1 MGNARSL
8 KRWDAATGAGPT
20 LFPFISQCI
29 RIYYAEAGGSLRC
42 KLTVMNRFLTF
53 ISALA
58 LTGMIQAGAY
68 EIYYDDLG
76 SGYSFILETETR
88 TAQMNSYLNESNFSG
103 GALVIPE
110 KINFSSENYDESVW
124 GEYAIAGELSI
135 YWSEDKVK
143 QSLTSVK
150 IPEGITSIS
159 GDTFYNCT
167 NLETI
172 EFPSTLT
179 SIGEQAFYNCTALKS
194 VEFPR
199 SLVSIGVGAFYSTA
213 LENIIL
219 PSSLTTIG
227 DGAFS
232 GCSQLATIEFSEH
245 SSLTSIGEDAFHG
258 CTALKSII
266 LPSSLTTIGNEVFS
280 GCSQLTTI
288 EFAEHSSLTSI
299 GDYAFNGCRAL
310 KSVEFPKSLVSIGSE
325 AFYDCGSLQ
334 TVSFGENVEE
344 IGVKAFF
351 NCTAL
356 ENIILPSSLTTIGN
370 YAFSGCSQLATIE
383 FAEHSSLTSIG
394 EYAFKSCTA
403 LKSVG
408 FMKSLVSIGRNAF
421 YGCGSLQTIS
431 FGENVEEIG
440 ERAFYGC
447 TALENITFNYS
458 SVDKFLTS
466 SVEGFPYGCFGED
479 GSTNI
484 KEIRVTNLINGQP
497 MKNVLIPMGMETIKD
512 YAFWNDVN
520 VESVTFPDGF
530 KSIPAGAFRRT
541 AIKVLKMPAS
551 LETIGDRA
559 FEGCDMLEEITFNE
573 GLKTIGERAFQR
585 CTAIAGIVL
594 PNSVTE
600 AGISAFAQCE
610 DLESVVLSTS
620 LTKIPRGMFSACY
633 HLAEC
638 VIPESVTEIGSHA
651 FGHNFNLREIDL
663 GSNVKSVG
671 AYAFSIADGGGDY
684 EQNVAIWEI
693 LNKYASLR
701 QNKFKVKLSEGL
713 ASIGERAFEGREG
726 LDAVRLPSTL
736 ASVGNMAFAGT
747 AIREITVPD
756 AMTTIGMGA
765 FAQMNSLKRVKL
777 PATLTEIGQE
787 AFRATALTDIEI
799 PEGVTTIGE
808 SAFAQC
814 DLKSLSLP
822 DAVTSVGA
830 NFIEDNNSL
839 AYLSLGAG
847 VGELPKMAS
856 NISRC
861 FLKMGAA
868 TPPTLGTDRLGFT
881 PTIVLVPEGC
891 GYAYTKSNRWKDY
904 NISAAN
910 GNVATVYVNEPGTLA
925 TEIRLSS
932 GLFPAQVSNLIITG
946 GTLNEDDFAIMRS
959 NMRACYDIDLTL
971 AGNTE
976 IPAGAFTGRSMLL
989 NIKLPAA
996 TTAIGDNAFTNCAVM
1011 HLESLPATL
1020 ETIGEGAFS
1029 GCTGM
1034 DSELS
1039 MPASLTRVGANAF
1052 AGSGVK
1058 RVDFSGAEG
1067 LDLSNAYNLF
1077 GGCRNLSEVVL
1088 PNATKM
1094 IPGSMFKGSGL
1105 SEVYL
1110 PEGLE
1115 SIGSEAFK
1123 ECGLLK
1129 GINLP
1134 STVNNIGDRAFAYS
1148 GLEGIDLP
1156 KSVTEMGEYVFTG
1169 SKVAYVNF
1177 PAGLTGISSGMAK
1190 DCPDLIVVNL
1200 PRKLQSIGNEALNSA
1215 SIAAISSPSQLPA
1228 ATNGNPWESID
1239 NMTCALS
1246 IPKPSLVKY
1255 MLAEYWGA
1263 FVDIR
1268 NSIDVTIEV
1277 EEPEEEPTP
1286 GENPGGETGEDAAD
1300 ADAADDVLTYI
1311 DENDYQTMLEE
1322 QEENM
1327 EEEPAPA
1334 EARRRALRTL
1344 RRAGVIAPNKGYGK
1358 LFNNSSLYRDG
1369 GQSTRFFLNVDS
1381 DKKYSVMYNGQDIT
1395 DAVDTETNSFVIDGF
1410 DKTSSLHVK
1419 VYSGIQSGIDAVE
1432 VSADDPFAGG
1442 KADIYSTTGICVK
1455 PAAMAE
1461 DLRMLPSGIYIVNGR
1476 KIVVR

>member
-1 MGNARSL
+1 
-8 KRWDAATGAGPT
+8 
-20 LFPFISQCI
+20 
-29 RIYYAEAGGSLRC
+29 
-42 KLTVMNRFLTF
+42 MNRFLTF

-58 LTGMIQAGAY
+58 LTGMIQAGAKVL
-68 EIYYDDLG
+68 YYDDAY
-76 SGYSFILETETR
+76 SGFGYQLDTDTR
-88 TAQMNSYLNESNFSG
+88 TATLSGNSSLDASAFNGELIIPDTVSISG
-103 GALVIPE
+103 KE
-110 KINFSSENYDESVW
+110 YDESDW
-124 GEYAIAGELSI
+124 GEYTVVGAIPNGLLWNDELRQ
-135 YWSEDKVK
+135 K
-143 QSLTSVK
+143 LTYVRIAS
-150 IPEGITSIS
+150 GITSIRWGAFNS
-159 GDTFYNCT
+159 CSS
-167 NLETI
+167 LETVI
-172 EFPSTLT
+172 FSEESSLT
-179 SIGEQAFYNCTALKS
+179 SIEYDAFSYCTALKS
-194 VEFPR
+194 VEFPA
-199 SLVSIGVGAFYSTA
+199 SLVSIG
-213 LENIIL
+213 
-219 PSSLTTIG
+219 
-227 DGAFS
+227 D
-232 GCSQLATIEFSEH
+232 
-245 SSLTSIGEDAFHG
+245 
-258 CTALKSII
+258 
-266 LPSSLTTIGNEVFS
+266 
-280 GCSQLTTI
+280 
-288 EFAEHSSLTSI
+288 
-299 GDYAFNGCRAL
+299 
-310 KSVEFPKSLVSIGSE
+310 E
-325 AFYDCGSLQ
+325 AFASCGLLS
-334 TVSFGENVEE
+334 
-344 IGVKAFF
+344 
-351 NCTAL
+351 
-356 ENIILPSSLTTIGN
+356 
-370 YAFSGCSQLATIE
+370 
-383 FAEHSSLTSIG
+383 
-394 EYAFKSCTA
+394 
-403 LKSVG
+403 
-408 FMKSLVSIGRNAF
+408 
-421 YGCGSLQTIS
+421 IS
-431 FGENVEEIG
+431 FGENIREIG
-440 ERAFYGC
+440 TGAF
-447 TALENITFNYS
+447 TARSGMSVTLNHS
-458 SVDKFLTS
+458 SAEKMLTGS
-466 SVEGFPYGCFGED
+466 IKGFPYECFND
-479 GSTNI
+479 TWNANI
-484 KEIRVTNLINGQP
+484 SDIKVTNLLNGKP
-497 MKNVLIPMGMETIKD
+497 VKNLLIPMGMETIKD
-512 YAFWNDVN
+512 YAFWNDAN

-530 KSIPAGAFRRT
+530 KTIPAGAFRRT
-541 AIKVLKMPAS
+541 AIKSLKMPDS
-551 LETIGDRA
+551 LEAIGDRA
-559 FEGCDMLEEITFNE
+559 FEGCEMLEEVTFNE
-573 GLKTIGERAFQR
+573 GLKTIGERAFQQ
-585 CTAIAGIVL
+585 CTAIAAIVL

-600 AGISAFAQCE
+600 AGRSAFAQCE

-638 VIPESVTEIGSHA
+638 VIPESVTEIGSYA

-663 GSNVKSVG
+663 GGNVKSVG
-671 AYAFSIADGGGDY
+671 AYAFSIANGGGDY
-684 EQNVAIWEI
+684 EQNVDSWEI

-713 ASIGERAFEGREG
+713 ASIGERAFEWREG
-726 LDAVRLPSTL
+726 FDAVRLPSTL

-787 AFRATALTDIEI
+787 AFRATALADIEI
-799 PEGVTTIGE
+799 PKGVTTIGE
-808 SAFAQC
+808 SAFARC
-814 DLKSLSLP
+814 RLKSLSLP

-830 NFIEDNNSL
+830 NFIEGNNSL

-868 TPPTLGTDRLGFT
+868 TPPALGTDRLGFT

-891 GYAYTKSNRWKDY
+891 GDAYTKSNRWKDY

-971 AGNTE
+971 AENTE

-989 NIKLPAA
+989 NVKLPAA

-1052 AGSGVK
+1052 ADSGVK

-1088 PNATKM
+1088 PNAIKM
-1094 IPGSMFKGSGL
+1094 IPGCMFKGSGL

-1115 SIGSEAFK
+1115 SIGYEAFN

-1134 STVNNIGDRAFAYS
+1134 STVNNIGDMAFAYS

-1190 DCPDLIVVNL
+1190 GCPDLMVVNL

-1300 ADAADDVLTYI
+1300 DDAADDVLTYI

-1369 GQSTRFFLNVDS
+1369 GQSTRFFLNVDT

-1419 VYSGIQSGIDAVE
+1419 VYSGIQSGIDAVD

>member
-1 MGNARSL
+1 MTVISLREQGVLSYISAWASALPYSTLMGNARSL

-29 RIYYAEAGGSLRC
+29 RIYYAEAGGSLRR

-88 TAQMNSYLNESNFSG
+88 TAQMNSYLYESNFSG

-135 YWSEDKVK
+135 SWRDYTVK

-150 IPEGITSIS
+150 IPEGITSIG
-159 GDTFYNCT
+159 GDAFFFCT

-179 SIGEQAFYNCTALKS
+179 SIGVQAFYNCTAL
-194 VEFPR
+194 E
-199 SLVSIGVGAFYSTA
+199 
-213 LENIIL
+213 
-219 PSSLTTIG
+219 
-227 DGAFS
+227 
-232 GCSQLATIEFSEH
+232 
-245 SSLTSIGEDAFHG
+245 
-258 CTALKSII
+258 SII
-266 LPSSLTTIGNEVFS
+266 LPSSLTTIGN
-280 GCSQLTTI
+280 
-288 EFAEHSSLTSI
+288 
-299 GDYAFNGCRAL
+299 R
-310 KSVEFPKSLVSIGSE
+310 
-325 AFYDCGSLQ
+325 
-334 TVSFGENVEE
+334 
-344 IGVKAFF
+344 
-351 NCTAL
+351 
-356 ENIILPSSLTTIGN
+356 
-370 YAFSGCSQLATIE
+370 AFSGCSQLATIE

-394 EYAFKSCTA
+394 NYAFSACMA
-403 LKSVG
+403 LKNVE
-408 FMKSLVSIGRNAF
+408 FPKSLVSIGNSAF
-421 YGCGSLQTIS
+421 GNTALENIILPSSLTTIGNSAFGGCSQLATIEFAEHSSLTSIGSS
-431 FGENVEEIG
+431 
-440 ERAFYGC
+440 AFSYC
-447 TALENITFNYS
+447 PALENITFNYS

-541 AIKVLKMPAS
+541 AIKELKMPAS

-663 GSNVKSVG
+663 GSNVKSIG

-684 EQNVAIWEI
+684 EQHVDSWEI

-713 ASIGERAFEGREG
+713 ASIGERAFEWRRG

-787 AFRATALTDIEI
+787 AFSATALTDIEI

-808 SAFAQC
+808 LAFAQC

-891 GYAYTKSNRWKDY
+891 GDAYTMSNRWKDY

-959 NMRACYDIDLTL
+959 NMQACYDIDLTL
-971 AGNTE
+971 AENTE

-1039 MPASLTRVGANAF
+1039 MPASLTRVGADAF

-1115 SIGSEAFK
+1115 SIGYEAFK

-1134 STVNNIGDRAFAYS
+1134 STVNNIGDMAFAYS

-1156 KSVTEMGEYVFTG
+1156 KSVTGMGEYVFTG

-1190 DCPDLIVVNL
+1190 DCPDLMVVNL

-1228 ATNGNPWESID
+1228 ATDGNPWESID

-1322 QEENM
+1322 QEENAE

-1369 GQSTRFFLNVDS
+1369 GQSTRFFLNVDT

-1419 VYSGIQSGIDAVE
+1419 VYSGIQSGIDAVD

>member
-1 MGNARSL
+1 
-8 KRWDAATGAGPT
+8 
-20 LFPFISQCI
+20 
-29 RIYYAEAGGSLRC
+29 
-42 KLTVMNRFLTF
+42 MNRFLTF

-194 VEFPR
+194 VEFPK

-245 SSLTSIGEDAFHG
+245 SSLTSIG
-258 CTALKSII
+258 
-266 LPSSLTTIGNEVFS
+266 
-280 GCSQLTTI
+280 
-288 EFAEHSSLTSI
+288 
-299 GDYAFNGCRAL
+299 DYAFSYCTAL
-310 KSVEFPKSLVSIGSE
+310 KSVEFPKSLVSIGNS
-325 AFYDCGSLQ
+325 AFGS
-334 TVSFGENVEE
+334 
-344 IGVKAFF
+344 
-351 NCTAL
+351 
-356 ENIILPSSLTTIGN
+356 
-370 YAFSGCSQLATIE
+370 
-383 FAEHSSLTSIG
+383 
-394 EYAFKSCTA
+394 
-403 LKSVG
+403 
-408 FMKSLVSIGRNAF
+408 
-421 YGCGSLQTIS
+421 
-431 FGENVEEIG
+431 
-440 ERAFYGC
+440 

-466 SVEGFPYGCFGED
+466 SVEGFPYGCFGGD

-541 AIKVLKMPAS
+541 AIKALKMPAS

-620 LTKIPRGMFSACY
+620 LTKIPRGMFAACY

-684 EQNVAIWEI
+684 EQNVDSWEI

-891 GYAYTKSNRWKDY
+891 GDAYTKSNRWKDY

-1039 MPASLTRVGANAF
+1039 MPASLTRVGADAF

-1190 DCPDLIVVNL
+1190 DCPDLMVVNL

-1228 ATNGNPWESID
+1228 ATDGNPWESID

-1286 GENPGGETGEDAAD
+1286 GENPGGETGE
-1300 ADAADDVLTYI
+1300 DAADDVLTYI

-1369 GQSTRFFLNVDS
+1369 GQSTRFFLNVDT

>member
-1 MGNARSL
+1 MLSYISAWASALPYSTLMGNARSL

-29 RIYYAEAGGSLRC
+29 RIYYAEAGGSLRRR
-42 KLTVMNRFLTF
+42 LTVMNRFLTF

-135 YWSEDKVK
+135 YWSDDKVK

-179 SIGEQAFYNCTALKS
+179 SIGVEAFNGCTALKS
-194 VEFPR
+194 VEFPK
-199 SLVSIGVGAFYSTA
+199 SLVSIGNSAFGSTA

-227 DGAFS
+227 NSAFW
-232 GCSQLATIEFSEH
+232 
-245 SSLTSIGEDAFHG
+245 
-258 CTALKSII
+258 
-266 LPSSLTTIGNEVFS
+266 
-280 GCSQLTTI
+280 
-288 EFAEHSSLTSI
+288 
-299 GDYAFNGCRAL
+299 
-310 KSVEFPKSLVSIGSE
+310 
-325 AFYDCGSLQ
+325 
-334 TVSFGENVEE
+334 
-344 IGVKAFF
+344 
-351 NCTAL
+351 
-356 ENIILPSSLTTIGN
+356 
-370 YAFSGCSQLATIE
+370 GCSQLATIE

-394 EYAFKSCTA
+394 DYAFSYCTA
-403 LKSVG
+403 LKSVE
-408 FMKSLVSIGRNAF
+408 FPKSLVSIGNSAF
-421 YGCGSLQTIS
+421 GS
-431 FGENVEEIG
+431 
-440 ERAFYGC
+440 

-466 SVEGFPYGCFGED
+466 SVEGFPYGCFGGD

-541 AIKVLKMPAS
+541 AIKALKMPAS

-620 LTKIPRGMFSACY
+620 LTKIPRGMFAACY

-684 EQNVAIWEI
+684 EQNVDSWEI

-891 GYAYTKSNRWKDY
+891 GDAYTKSNRWKDY

-1039 MPASLTRVGANAF
+1039 MPASLTRVGADAF

-1190 DCPDLIVVNL
+1190 DCPDLMVVNL

-1228 ATNGNPWESID
+1228 ATDGNPWESID

-1286 GENPGGETGEDAAD
+1286 GENPGGETGE
-1300 ADAADDVLTYI
+1300 DAADDVLTYI

-1369 GQSTRFFLNVDS
+1369 GQSTRFFLNVDT

-1461 DLRMLPSGIYIVNGR
+1461 DLRMLPSGLYIVNGR

>member
-29 RIYYAEAGGSLRC
+29 RIYYAEAGGSLRRR
-42 KLTVMNRFLTF
+42 LTVMNRFLTF

-58 LTGMIQAGAY
+58 LTGMIQAGAKVL
-68 EIYYDDLG
+68 YYNDAYSGLG
-76 SGYSFILETETR
+76 YQLDTDTR
-88 TAQMNSYLNESNFSG
+88 TATLSG
-103 GALVIPE
+103 NLSLDASAFNGELIIPDTVSISGE
-110 KINFSSENYDESVW
+110 EYDESDW
-124 GEYAIAGELSI
+124 GEYTVVGAIPNGLLWNDELRQ
-135 YWSEDKVK
+135 K
-143 QSLTSVK
+143 LTYVRIAS
-150 IPEGITSIS
+150 GITSIIW
-159 GDTFYNCT
+159 GTFQSCSS
-167 NLETI
+167 LETVI
-172 EFPSTLT
+172 
-179 SIGEQAFYNCTALKS
+179 
-194 VEFPR
+194 
-199 SLVSIGVGAFYSTA
+199 
-213 LENIIL
+213 
-219 PSSLTTIG
+219 
-227 DGAFS
+227 
-232 GCSQLATIEFSEH
+232 FSEE
-245 SSLTSIGEDAFHG
+245 SSLTSIGEDAFYY

-266 LPSSLTTIGNEVFS
+266 LPSSLTTIGNS
-280 GCSQLTTI
+280 
-288 EFAEHSSLTSI
+288 
-299 GDYAFNGCRAL
+299 AFD
-310 KSVEFPKSLVSIGSE
+310 E
-325 AFYDCGSLQ
+325 
-334 TVSFGENVEE
+334 
-344 IGVKAFF
+344 
-351 NCTAL
+351 
-356 ENIILPSSLTTIGN
+356 
-370 YAFSGCSQLATIE
+370 CSQLATIE

-394 EYAFKSCTA
+394 ESAFYNCTA
-403 LKSVG
+403 LKSVE
-408 FMKSLVSIGRNAF
+408 FPKSLVF
-421 YGCGSLQTIS
+421 
-431 FGENVEEIG
+431 IG
-440 ERAFYGC
+440 ERAFSG
-447 TALENITFNYS
+447 TALNNITFNYS

-479 GSTNI
+479 WSTNI

-541 AIKVLKMPAS
+541 AIKALKMPAS

-620 LTKIPRGMFSACY
+620 LTKIPRGMFAACY

-684 EQNVAIWEI
+684 EQNVDSWEI

-891 GYAYTKSNRWKDY
+891 GDAYTKSNRWKDY

-1039 MPASLTRVGANAF
+1039 MPASLTRVGADAF

-1190 DCPDLIVVNL
+1190 DCPDLMVVNL

-1228 ATNGNPWESID
+1228 ATDGNPWESID

>member
-1 MGNARSL
+1 M
-8 KRWDAATGAGPT
+8 
-20 LFPFISQCI
+20 
-29 RIYYAEAGGSLRC
+29 
-42 KLTVMNRFLTF
+42 
-53 ISALA
+53 
-58 LTGMIQAGAY
+58 
-68 EIYYDDLG
+68 
-76 SGYSFILETETR
+76 
-88 TAQMNSYLNESNFSG
+88 
-103 GALVIPE
+103 
-110 KINFSSENYDESVW
+110 
-124 GEYAIAGELSI
+124 
-135 YWSEDKVK
+135 K

-159 GDTFYNCT
+159 GNTFYDCT

-179 SIGEQAFYNCTALKS
+179 IIGAHAFSFCTALK
-194 VEFPR
+194 
-199 SLVSIGVGAFYSTA
+199 
-213 LENIIL
+213 N
-219 PSSLTTIG
+219 
-227 DGAFS
+227 
-232 GCSQLATIEFSEH
+232 
-245 SSLTSIGEDAFHG
+245 
-258 CTALKSII
+258 
-266 LPSSLTTIGNEVFS
+266 
-280 GCSQLTTI
+280 
-288 EFAEHSSLTSI
+288 
-299 GDYAFNGCRAL
+299 
-310 KSVEFPKSLVSIGSE
+310 VEFPKSLVSISRN
-325 AFYDCGSLQ
+325 AFYGCSSLQ

-344 IGVKAFF
+344 IG
-351 NCTAL
+351 
-356 ENIILPSSLTTIGN
+356 
-370 YAFSGCSQLATIE
+370 
-383 FAEHSSLTSIG
+383 
-394 EYAFKSCTA
+394 
-403 LKSVG
+403 
-408 FMKSLVSIGRNAF
+408 
-421 YGCGSLQTIS
+421 
-431 FGENVEEIG
+431 
-440 ERAFYGC
+440 ERAFDYC
-447 TALENITFNYS
+447 MALDNITFNYS

-479 GSTNI
+479 WSTNI
-484 KEIRVTNLINGQP
+484 NEIRVTNLINGQP
-497 MKNVLIPMGMETIKD
+497 MKNILIPMGMETIKD

-600 AGISAFAQCE
+600 AGRSAFAQCE

-620 LTKIPRGMFSACY
+620 LTKIPRGMFAACY

-663 GSNVKSVG
+663 GGNVKSVG

-684 EQNVAIWEI
+684 EQNVDSWEI

-726 LDAVRLPSTL
+726 FDAVRLPSTL

-765 FAQMNSLKRVKL
+765 FAQMNSLTRVKL

-787 AFRATALTDIEI
+787 AFRATALADIEI
-799 PEGVTTIGE
+799 PKGVTTIGE

-814 DLKSLSLP
+814 HLKSLSLP

-891 GYAYTKSNRWKDY
+891 GDAYTKSNRWKDY

-971 AGNTE
+971 AENTE

-1052 AGSGVK
+1052 ADSGVK

-1129 GINLP
+1129 EINLP
-1134 STVNNIGDRAFAYS
+1134 STVNNIGDMAFAYS

-1190 DCPDLIVVNL
+1190 GCPDLMVVNL

-1369 GQSTRFFLNVDS
+1369 GQSTRFFLNVDT

-1395 DAVDTETNSFVIDGF
+1395 DAVDTDTNSFVIDGF

-1419 VYSGIQSGIDAVE
+1419 VYSGIQSGIDAVD

-1455 PAAMAE
+1455 PADMAE

>member
-1 MGNARSL
+1 MLSYISAWASALPYSTLMGNARSL

-29 RIYYAEAGGSLRC
+29 RIYYAEAGGSLRRR
-42 KLTVMNRFLTF
+42 LTVMNRFLTF

-135 YWSEDKVK
+135 YWSDDKVK

-179 SIGEQAFYNCTALKS
+179 SIGVEAFNGCTALKS
-194 VEFPR
+194 VEFPK
-199 SLVSIGVGAFYSTA
+199 SLVSIGNSAFGSTA

-227 DGAFS
+227 NSAFW
-232 GCSQLATIEFSEH
+232 
-245 SSLTSIGEDAFHG
+245 
-258 CTALKSII
+258 
-266 LPSSLTTIGNEVFS
+266 
-280 GCSQLTTI
+280 
-288 EFAEHSSLTSI
+288 
-299 GDYAFNGCRAL
+299 
-310 KSVEFPKSLVSIGSE
+310 
-325 AFYDCGSLQ
+325 
-334 TVSFGENVEE
+334 
-344 IGVKAFF
+344 
-351 NCTAL
+351 
-356 ENIILPSSLTTIGN
+356 
-370 YAFSGCSQLATIE
+370 GCSQLATIE

-394 EYAFKSCTA
+394 DYAFSYCTA
-403 LKSVG
+403 LKSVE
-408 FMKSLVSIGRNAF
+408 FPKSLVSIGNSAF
-421 YGCGSLQTIS
+421 GS
-431 FGENVEEIG
+431 
-440 ERAFYGC
+440 

-466 SVEGFPYGCFGED
+466 SVEGFPYGCFGGD

-541 AIKVLKMPAS
+541 AIKALKMPAS

-620 LTKIPRGMFSACY
+620 LTKIPRGMFAACY

-684 EQNVAIWEI
+684 EQNVDSWEI

-891 GYAYTKSNRWKDY
+891 GDAYTKSNRWKDY

-1039 MPASLTRVGANAF
+1039 MPASLTRVGADAF

-1190 DCPDLIVVNL
+1190 DCPDLMVVNL

-1228 ATNGNPWESID
+1228 ATDGNPWESID

-1286 GENPGGETGEDAAD
+1286 GENPGGETGE
-1300 ADAADDVLTYI
+1300 DAADDVLTYI

-1369 GQSTRFFLNVDS
+1369 GQSTRFFLNVDT

>member
-29 RIYYAEAGGSLRC
+29 RIYYAEAGGSLRRR
-42 KLTVMNRFLTF
+42 LTVMNRFLTF

-135 YWSEDKVK
+135 YWSDDKVK

-179 SIGEQAFYNCTALKS
+179 SIGVEAFNGCTALKS
-194 VEFPR
+194 VEFPK
-199 SLVSIGVGAFYSTA
+199 SLVSIGNSAFGSTA

-227 DGAFS
+227 NSAFW
-232 GCSQLATIEFSEH
+232 
-245 SSLTSIGEDAFHG
+245 
-258 CTALKSII
+258 
-266 LPSSLTTIGNEVFS
+266 
-280 GCSQLTTI
+280 
-288 EFAEHSSLTSI
+288 
-299 GDYAFNGCRAL
+299 
-310 KSVEFPKSLVSIGSE
+310 
-325 AFYDCGSLQ
+325 
-334 TVSFGENVEE
+334 
-344 IGVKAFF
+344 
-351 NCTAL
+351 
-356 ENIILPSSLTTIGN
+356 
-370 YAFSGCSQLATIE
+370 GCSQLATIE

-394 EYAFKSCTA
+394 DYAFSYCTA
-403 LKSVG
+403 LKSVE
-408 FMKSLVSIGRNAF
+408 FPKSLVSIGNSAF
-421 YGCGSLQTIS
+421 GS
-431 FGENVEEIG
+431 
-440 ERAFYGC
+440 

-466 SVEGFPYGCFGED
+466 SVEGFPYGCFGGD

-541 AIKVLKMPAS
+541 AIKALKMPAS

-620 LTKIPRGMFSACY
+620 LTKIPRGMFAACY

-684 EQNVAIWEI
+684 EQNVDSWEI

-891 GYAYTKSNRWKDY
+891 GDAYTKSNRWKDY

-1039 MPASLTRVGANAF
+1039 MPASLTRVGADAF

-1094 IPGSMFKGSGL
+1094 IPGNMFKGSGL

-1156 KSVTEMGEYVFTG
+1156 KSVTGMGEYVFTG

-1228 ATNGNPWESID
+1228 ATDGNPWESID

>member
-29 RIYYAEAGGSLRC
+29 RIYYAEAGGSLRRR
-42 KLTVMNRFLTF
+42 LTVMNRFLTF

-135 YWSEDKVK
+135 YWSDDKVK

-179 SIGEQAFYNCTALKS
+179 SIGVEAFNGCTALKS
-194 VEFPR
+194 VEFPK
-199 SLVSIGVGAFYSTA
+199 SLVSIGNSAFGSTA

-227 DGAFS
+227 NSAFW
-232 GCSQLATIEFSEH
+232 
-245 SSLTSIGEDAFHG
+245 
-258 CTALKSII
+258 
-266 LPSSLTTIGNEVFS
+266 
-280 GCSQLTTI
+280 
-288 EFAEHSSLTSI
+288 
-299 GDYAFNGCRAL
+299 
-310 KSVEFPKSLVSIGSE
+310 
-325 AFYDCGSLQ
+325 
-334 TVSFGENVEE
+334 
-344 IGVKAFF
+344 
-351 NCTAL
+351 
-356 ENIILPSSLTTIGN
+356 
-370 YAFSGCSQLATIE
+370 GCSQLATIE

-394 EYAFKSCTA
+394 DYAFSYCTA
-403 LKSVG
+403 LKSVE
-408 FMKSLVSIGRNAF
+408 FPKSLVSIGNSAF
-421 YGCGSLQTIS
+421 GS
-431 FGENVEEIG
+431 
-440 ERAFYGC
+440 

-466 SVEGFPYGCFGED
+466 SVEGFPYGCFGGD

-541 AIKVLKMPAS
+541 AIKALKMPAS

-620 LTKIPRGMFSACY
+620 LTKIPRGMFAACY

-684 EQNVAIWEI
+684 EQNVDSWEI

-891 GYAYTKSNRWKDY
+891 GDAYTKSNRWKDY

-1039 MPASLTRVGANAF
+1039 MPASLTRVGADAF

-1115 SIGSEAFK
+1115 SSGSEAFK

-1190 DCPDLIVVNL
+1190 DCPDLMVVNL

-1228 ATNGNPWESID
+1228 ATDGNPWESID

-1286 GENPGGETGEDAAD
+1286 GENPGGETGE
-1300 ADAADDVLTYI
+1300 DAADDVLTYI

-1369 GQSTRFFLNVDS
+1369 GQSTRFFLNVDT

>member
-1 MGNARSL
+1 MLSYISAWASALPYSTLMGNARSL

-245 SSLTSIGEDAFHG
+245 SSLTSIG
-258 CTALKSII
+258 
-266 LPSSLTTIGNEVFS
+266 
-280 GCSQLTTI
+280 
-288 EFAEHSSLTSI
+288 
-299 GDYAFNGCRAL
+299 DYAFSYCTAL
-310 KSVEFPKSLVSIGSE
+310 KSVEFPKSLVSIGNS
-325 AFYDCGSLQ
+325 AFGS
-334 TVSFGENVEE
+334 
-344 IGVKAFF
+344 
-351 NCTAL
+351 
-356 ENIILPSSLTTIGN
+356 
-370 YAFSGCSQLATIE
+370 
-383 FAEHSSLTSIG
+383 
-394 EYAFKSCTA
+394 
-403 LKSVG
+403 
-408 FMKSLVSIGRNAF
+408 
-421 YGCGSLQTIS
+421 
-431 FGENVEEIG
+431 
-440 ERAFYGC
+440 

-466 SVEGFPYGCFGED
+466 SVEGFPYGCFGGD

-541 AIKVLKMPAS
+541 AIKALKMPAS

-620 LTKIPRGMFSACY
+620 LTKIPRGMFAACY

-684 EQNVAIWEI
+684 EQNVDSWEI

-891 GYAYTKSNRWKDY
+891 GDAYTKSNRWKDY

-1039 MPASLTRVGANAF
+1039 MPASLTRVGADAF

-1190 DCPDLIVVNL
+1190 DCPDLMVVNL

>member
-1 MGNARSL
+1 M
-8 KRWDAATGAGPT
+8 
-20 LFPFISQCI
+20 
-29 RIYYAEAGGSLRC
+29 
-42 KLTVMNRFLTF
+42 
-53 ISALA
+53 
-58 LTGMIQAGAY
+58 
-68 EIYYDDLG
+68 
-76 SGYSFILETETR
+76 
-88 TAQMNSYLNESNFSG
+88 
-103 GALVIPE
+103 
-110 KINFSSENYDESVW
+110 
-124 GEYAIAGELSI
+124 
-135 YWSEDKVK
+135 K

-159 GDTFYNCT
+159 GNTFYDCT

-179 SIGEQAFYNCTALKS
+179 IIGAHAFSFCTALK
-194 VEFPR
+194 
-199 SLVSIGVGAFYSTA
+199 
-213 LENIIL
+213 N
-219 PSSLTTIG
+219 
-227 DGAFS
+227 
-232 GCSQLATIEFSEH
+232 
-245 SSLTSIGEDAFHG
+245 
-258 CTALKSII
+258 
-266 LPSSLTTIGNEVFS
+266 
-280 GCSQLTTI
+280 
-288 EFAEHSSLTSI
+288 
-299 GDYAFNGCRAL
+299 
-310 KSVEFPKSLVSIGSE
+310 VEFPKSLVSISRN
-325 AFYDCGSLQ
+325 AFYGCSSLQ

-344 IGVKAFF
+344 IG
-351 NCTAL
+351 
-356 ENIILPSSLTTIGN
+356 
-370 YAFSGCSQLATIE
+370 
-383 FAEHSSLTSIG
+383 
-394 EYAFKSCTA
+394 
-403 LKSVG
+403 
-408 FMKSLVSIGRNAF
+408 
-421 YGCGSLQTIS
+421 
-431 FGENVEEIG
+431 
-440 ERAFYGC
+440 ERAFDYC
-447 TALENITFNYS
+447 MALDNITFNYS

-479 GSTNI
+479 WSTNI
-484 KEIRVTNLINGQP
+484 NEIRVTNLINGQP
-497 MKNVLIPMGMETIKD
+497 MKNILIPMGMETIKD

-600 AGISAFAQCE
+600 AGRSAFAQCE

-663 GSNVKSVG
+663 GGNVKSVG

-684 EQNVAIWEI
+684 EQNVDSWEI

-713 ASIGERAFEGREG
+713 ASIGERVFEGREG
-726 LDAVRLPSTL
+726 FDAVRLPSTL

-765 FAQMNSLKRVKL
+765 FAQMNSLTRVKL

-787 AFRATALTDIEI
+787 AFRATALADIEI
-799 PEGVTTIGE
+799 PKGVTTIGE

-814 DLKSLSLP
+814 HLKSLSLP

-868 TPPTLGTDRLGFT
+868 TPPALGTDRLGFT

-891 GYAYTKSNRWKDY
+891 GDAYTKSNRWKDY

-959 NMRACYDIDLTL
+959 CYDIDLTL
-971 AGNTE
+971 AENTE

-989 NIKLPAA
+989 NVKLPAA

-1052 AGSGVK
+1052 ADSGVK

-1115 SIGSEAFK
+1115 SIGYEAFN

-1129 GINLP
+1129 EINLP

-1190 DCPDLIVVNL
+1190 DCPDLMVVNL

-1300 ADAADDVLTYI
+1300 DVLTYI

-1369 GQSTRFFLNVDS
+1369 GQSTRFFLNVDT

-1419 VYSGIQSGIDAVE
+1419 VYSGIQSGIDAVD

>member
-29 RIYYAEAGGSLRC
+29 RIYYAEAGGSLRRR
-42 KLTVMNRFLTF
+42 LTVMNRFLTF

-58 LTGMIQAGAY
+58 LTGMIQAGAKVL
-68 EIYYDDLG
+68 YYNDAYSGLG
-76 SGYSFILETETR
+76 YQLDTDTR
-88 TAQMNSYLNESNFSG
+88 TATLSG
-103 GALVIPE
+103 NLSLDASAFNGELIIPDTVSISGE
-110 KINFSSENYDESVW
+110 EYDESDW
-124 GEYAIAGELSI
+124 GEYTVVGAIPNGLLWNDELRQ
-135 YWSEDKVK
+135 K
-143 QSLTSVK
+143 LTYVRIAS
-150 IPEGITSIS
+150 GITSIIW
-159 GDTFYNCT
+159 GTFQSCSS
-167 NLETI
+167 LETVI
-172 EFPSTLT
+172 FSEESSLT
-179 SIGEQAFYNCTALKS
+179 SIGEDAFYYCTALKS
-194 VEFPR
+194 VEFPK
-199 SLVSIGVGAFYSTA
+199 SLVSIGDYAFCGCGSLQTVSFGENVEEIGKQAFYDTA
-213 LENIIL
+213 LESIIL

-227 DGAFS
+227 NRAFS
-232 GCSQLATIEFSEH
+232 ECSQLATIEFSEH
-245 SSLTSIGEDAFHG
+245 SSLTSIGEGTFSI

-266 LPSSLTTIGNEVFS
+266 LPSSLTTIGNS
-280 GCSQLTTI
+280 
-288 EFAEHSSLTSI
+288 
-299 GDYAFNGCRAL
+299 AFD
-310 KSVEFPKSLVSIGSE
+310 E
-325 AFYDCGSLQ
+325 
-334 TVSFGENVEE
+334 
-344 IGVKAFF
+344 
-351 NCTAL
+351 
-356 ENIILPSSLTTIGN
+356 
-370 YAFSGCSQLATIE
+370 CSQLATIE

-394 EYAFKSCTA
+394 ESAFYNCTA
-403 LKSVG
+403 LKSVE
-408 FMKSLVSIGRNAF
+408 FPKSLVF
-421 YGCGSLQTIS
+421 
-431 FGENVEEIG
+431 IG
-440 ERAFYGC
+440 ERAFSG
-447 TALENITFNYS
+447 TALNNITFNYS

-466 SVEGFPYGCFGED
+466 SVEGFPYGCFGGD

-541 AIKVLKMPAS
+541 AIKALKMPAS

-620 LTKIPRGMFSACY
+620 LTKIPRGMFAACY

-684 EQNVAIWEI
+684 EQNVDSWEI

-891 GYAYTKSNRWKDY
+891 GDAYTKSNRWKDY

-1039 MPASLTRVGANAF
+1039 MPASLTRVGADAF

-1190 DCPDLIVVNL
+1190 DCPDLMVVNL

-1228 ATNGNPWESID
+1228 ATDGNPWESID

>member
-29 RIYYAEAGGSLRC
+29 RIYYAEAGGSLRRR
-42 KLTVMNRFLTF
+42 LTVMNRFLTF

-135 YWSEDKVK
+135 YWSDDKVK

-179 SIGEQAFYNCTALKS
+179 SIGVEAFNGCTALKS
-194 VEFPR
+194 VEFPK
-199 SLVSIGVGAFYSTA
+199 SLVSIGNSAFGSTA

-227 DGAFS
+227 NSAFW
-232 GCSQLATIEFSEH
+232 
-245 SSLTSIGEDAFHG
+245 
-258 CTALKSII
+258 
-266 LPSSLTTIGNEVFS
+266 
-280 GCSQLTTI
+280 
-288 EFAEHSSLTSI
+288 
-299 GDYAFNGCRAL
+299 
-310 KSVEFPKSLVSIGSE
+310 
-325 AFYDCGSLQ
+325 
-334 TVSFGENVEE
+334 
-344 IGVKAFF
+344 
-351 NCTAL
+351 
-356 ENIILPSSLTTIGN
+356 
-370 YAFSGCSQLATIE
+370 GCSQLATIE

-394 EYAFKSCTA
+394 DYAFSYCTA
-403 LKSVG
+403 LKSVE
-408 FMKSLVSIGRNAF
+408 FPKSLVSIGNSAF
-421 YGCGSLQTIS
+421 GS
-431 FGENVEEIG
+431 
-440 ERAFYGC
+440 

-466 SVEGFPYGCFGED
+466 SVEGFPYGCFGGD

-541 AIKVLKMPAS
+541 AIKALKMPAS

-620 LTKIPRGMFSACY
+620 LTKIPRGMFAACY

-684 EQNVAIWEI
+684 EQNVDSWEI

-891 GYAYTKSNRWKDY
+891 GDAYTKSNRWKDY

-1034 DSELS
+1034 YSELS
-1039 MPASLTRVGANAF
+1039 MPASLTRVGADAF

-1190 DCPDLIVVNL
+1190 DCPDLMVVNL

-1228 ATNGNPWESID
+1228 ATDGNPWESID

-1286 GENPGGETGEDAAD
+1286 GENPGGETGE
-1300 ADAADDVLTYI
+1300 DAADDVLTYI

-1369 GQSTRFFLNVDS
+1369 GQSTRFFLNVDT

>member
-1 MGNARSL
+1 
-8 KRWDAATGAGPT
+8 
-20 LFPFISQCI
+20 
-29 RIYYAEAGGSLRC
+29 
-42 KLTVMNRFLTF
+42 MNRFLTF

-68 EIYYDDLG
+68 EIYYEDLG
-76 SGYSFILETETR
+76 SGSSFILETETR
-88 TAQMNSYLNESNFSG
+88 TARMNGYYSLNESNFSG

-159 GDTFYNCT
+159 GNTFYDCT

-179 SIGEQAFYNCTALKS
+179 IIGAHAFSFCTALK
-194 VEFPR
+194 
-199 SLVSIGVGAFYSTA
+199 
-213 LENIIL
+213 N
-219 PSSLTTIG
+219 
-227 DGAFS
+227 
-232 GCSQLATIEFSEH
+232 
-245 SSLTSIGEDAFHG
+245 
-258 CTALKSII
+258 
-266 LPSSLTTIGNEVFS
+266 
-280 GCSQLTTI
+280 
-288 EFAEHSSLTSI
+288 
-299 GDYAFNGCRAL
+299 
-310 KSVEFPKSLVSIGSE
+310 VEFPKSLVSISRN
-325 AFYDCGSLQ
+325 AFYGCSSLQ

-344 IGVKAFF
+344 IG
-351 NCTAL
+351 
-356 ENIILPSSLTTIGN
+356 
-370 YAFSGCSQLATIE
+370 
-383 FAEHSSLTSIG
+383 
-394 EYAFKSCTA
+394 
-403 LKSVG
+403 
-408 FMKSLVSIGRNAF
+408 
-421 YGCGSLQTIS
+421 
-431 FGENVEEIG
+431 
-440 ERAFYGC
+440 ERAFDYC
-447 TALENITFNYS
+447 MALDNITFNYS

-479 GSTNI
+479 WSTNI
-484 KEIRVTNLINGQP
+484 NEIRVTNLINGQP
-497 MKNVLIPMGMETIKD
+497 MKNILIPMGMETIKD

-600 AGISAFAQCE
+600 AGRSAFAQCE

-663 GSNVKSVG
+663 GGNVKSVG

-684 EQNVAIWEI
+684 EQNVDSWEI

-891 GYAYTKSNRWKDY
+891 GDAYTKSNRWKDY

-989 NIKLPAA
+989 NVKLPAA

-1039 MPASLTRVGANAF
+1039 MPASLTRVGADAF

-1190 DCPDLIVVNL
+1190 DCPDLMVVNL

-1228 ATNGNPWESID
+1228 ATDGNPWESID

-1286 GENPGGETGEDAAD
+1286 GENPGGETGE
-1300 ADAADDVLTYI
+1300 DAADDVLTYI

-1369 GQSTRFFLNVDS
+1369 GQSTRFFLNVDT

>member
-194 VEFPR
+194 VEFPK

-245 SSLTSIGEDAFHG
+245 SSLTSIG
-258 CTALKSII
+258 
-266 LPSSLTTIGNEVFS
+266 
-280 GCSQLTTI
+280 
-288 EFAEHSSLTSI
+288 
-299 GDYAFNGCRAL
+299 DYAFSYCTAL
-310 KSVEFPKSLVSIGSE
+310 KSVEFPKSLVSIGNS
-325 AFYDCGSLQ
+325 AFGS
-334 TVSFGENVEE
+334 
-344 IGVKAFF
+344 
-351 NCTAL
+351 
-356 ENIILPSSLTTIGN
+356 
-370 YAFSGCSQLATIE
+370 
-383 FAEHSSLTSIG
+383 
-394 EYAFKSCTA
+394 
-403 LKSVG
+403 
-408 FMKSLVSIGRNAF
+408 
-421 YGCGSLQTIS
+421 
-431 FGENVEEIG
+431 
-440 ERAFYGC
+440 

-466 SVEGFPYGCFGED
+466 SVEGFPYGCFGGD

-541 AIKVLKMPAS
+541 AIKALKMPAS

-620 LTKIPRGMFSACY
+620 LTKIPRGMFAACY

-684 EQNVAIWEI
+684 EQNVDSWEI

-891 GYAYTKSNRWKDY
+891 GDAYTKSNRWKDY

-1039 MPASLTRVGANAF
+1039 MPASLTRVGADAF

-1190 DCPDLIVVNL
+1190 DCPDLMVVNL

-1228 ATNGNPWESID
+1228 ATDGNPWESID

-1286 GENPGGETGEDAAD
+1286 GENPGGETGE
-1300 ADAADDVLTYI
+1300 DAADDVLTYI

-1369 GQSTRFFLNVDS
+1369 GQSTRFFLNVDT

>member
-29 RIYYAEAGGSLRC
+29 RIYYAEAGGSLRRR
-42 KLTVMNRFLTF
+42 LTVMNRFLTF

-135 YWSEDKVK
+135 YWSDDKVK

-179 SIGEQAFYNCTALKS
+179 SIGVEAFNGCTALKS
-194 VEFPR
+194 VEFPK
-199 SLVSIGVGAFYSTA
+199 SLVSIGNSAFGSTA

-227 DGAFS
+227 NSAFW
-232 GCSQLATIEFSEH
+232 
-245 SSLTSIGEDAFHG
+245 
-258 CTALKSII
+258 
-266 LPSSLTTIGNEVFS
+266 
-280 GCSQLTTI
+280 
-288 EFAEHSSLTSI
+288 
-299 GDYAFNGCRAL
+299 
-310 KSVEFPKSLVSIGSE
+310 
-325 AFYDCGSLQ
+325 
-334 TVSFGENVEE
+334 
-344 IGVKAFF
+344 
-351 NCTAL
+351 
-356 ENIILPSSLTTIGN
+356 
-370 YAFSGCSQLATIE
+370 GCSQLATIE

-394 EYAFKSCTA
+394 DYAFSYCTA
-403 LKSVG
+403 LKSVE
-408 FMKSLVSIGRNAF
+408 FPKSLVSIGNSAF
-421 YGCGSLQTIS
+421 GS
-431 FGENVEEIG
+431 
-440 ERAFYGC
+440 

-466 SVEGFPYGCFGED
+466 SVEGFPYGCFGWD

-541 AIKVLKMPAS
+541 AIKALKMPAS

-620 LTKIPRGMFSACY
+620 LTKIPRGMFAACY

-684 EQNVAIWEI
+684 EQNVDSWEI

-891 GYAYTKSNRWKDY
+891 GDAYTKSNRWKDY

-1039 MPASLTRVGANAF
+1039 MPASLTRVGADAF

-1156 KSVTEMGEYVFTG
+1156 KSVTGMGEYVFTG

-1190 DCPDLIVVNL
+1190 DCPDLMVVNL

-1228 ATNGNPWESID
+1228 ATDGNPWESID

-1322 QEENM
+1322 QEENAE

-1369 GQSTRFFLNVDS
+1369 GQSTRFFLNVDT

>member
-245 SSLTSIGEDAFHG
+245 SSLTSIG
-258 CTALKSII
+258 
-266 LPSSLTTIGNEVFS
+266 
-280 GCSQLTTI
+280 
-288 EFAEHSSLTSI
+288 
-299 GDYAFNGCRAL
+299 DYAFSYCTAL
-310 KSVEFPKSLVSIGSE
+310 KSVEFPKSLVSIGNS
-325 AFYDCGSLQ
+325 AFGS
-334 TVSFGENVEE
+334 
-344 IGVKAFF
+344 
-351 NCTAL
+351 
-356 ENIILPSSLTTIGN
+356 
-370 YAFSGCSQLATIE
+370 
-383 FAEHSSLTSIG
+383 
-394 EYAFKSCTA
+394 
-403 LKSVG
+403 
-408 FMKSLVSIGRNAF
+408 
-421 YGCGSLQTIS
+421 
-431 FGENVEEIG
+431 
-440 ERAFYGC
+440 

-466 SVEGFPYGCFGED
+466 SVEGFPYGCFGGD

-541 AIKVLKMPAS
+541 AIKALKMPAS

-620 LTKIPRGMFSACY
+620 LTKIPRGMFAACY

-684 EQNVAIWEI
+684 EQNVDSWEI

-891 GYAYTKSNRWKDY
+891 GDAYTKSNRWKDY

-1039 MPASLTRVGANAF
+1039 MPASLTRVGADAF

-1190 DCPDLIVVNL
+1190 DCPDLMVVNL

-1369 GQSTRFFLNVDS
+1369 GQSTRFFLNVDT

-1395 DAVDTETNSFVIDGF
+1395 DAVDTDTNSFVIDGF

-1419 VYSGIQSGIDAVE
+1419 VYSGIQSGIDAVD

-1455 PAAMAE
+1455 PADMAE

>member
-42 KLTVMNRFLTF
+42 RLTVMNRFLTF

-245 SSLTSIGEDAFHG
+245 SSLTSIG
-258 CTALKSII
+258 
-266 LPSSLTTIGNEVFS
+266 
-280 GCSQLTTI
+280 
-288 EFAEHSSLTSI
+288 
-299 GDYAFNGCRAL
+299 DYAFSYCTAL
-310 KSVEFPKSLVSIGSE
+310 KSVEFPKSLVSIGNS
-325 AFYDCGSLQ
+325 AFGS
-334 TVSFGENVEE
+334 
-344 IGVKAFF
+344 
-351 NCTAL
+351 
-356 ENIILPSSLTTIGN
+356 
-370 YAFSGCSQLATIE
+370 
-383 FAEHSSLTSIG
+383 
-394 EYAFKSCTA
+394 
-403 LKSVG
+403 
-408 FMKSLVSIGRNAF
+408 
-421 YGCGSLQTIS
+421 
-431 FGENVEEIG
+431 
-440 ERAFYGC
+440 

-466 SVEGFPYGCFGED
+466 SVEGFPYGCFGGD

-541 AIKVLKMPAS
+541 AIKALKMPAS

-620 LTKIPRGMFSACY
+620 LTKIPRGMFAACY

-684 EQNVAIWEI
+684 EQNVDSWEI

-891 GYAYTKSNRWKDY
+891 GDAYTKSNRWKDY

-1039 MPASLTRVGANAF
+1039 MPASLTRVGADAF

-1190 DCPDLIVVNL
+1190 DCPDLMVVNL

-1228 ATNGNPWESID
+1228 ATDGNPWESID

-1286 GENPGGETGEDAAD
+1286 GENPGGETGE
-1300 ADAADDVLTYI
+1300 DAADDVLTYI

-1369 GQSTRFFLNVDS
+1369 GQSTRFFLNVDT

>member
-1 MGNARSL
+1 
-8 KRWDAATGAGPT
+8 
-20 LFPFISQCI
+20 
-29 RIYYAEAGGSLRC
+29 
-42 KLTVMNRFLTF
+42 MNRFLTF

-135 YWSEDKVK
+135 YWSDDKVK

-179 SIGEQAFYNCTALKS
+179 SIG
-194 VEFPR
+194 VE
-199 SLVSIGVGAFYSTA
+199 
-213 LENIIL
+213 
-219 PSSLTTIG
+219 
-227 DGAFS
+227 
-232 GCSQLATIEFSEH
+232 
-245 SSLTSIGEDAFHG
+245 
-258 CTALKSII
+258 
-266 LPSSLTTIGNEVFS
+266 
-280 GCSQLTTI
+280 
-288 EFAEHSSLTSI
+288 
-299 GDYAFNGCRAL
+299 AFNGCTAL
-310 KSVEFPKSLVSIGSE
+310 KSVEFPKSLVSIGNS
-325 AFYDCGSLQ
+325 AFGS
-334 TVSFGENVEE
+334 
-344 IGVKAFF
+344 
-351 NCTAL
+351 
-356 ENIILPSSLTTIGN
+356 
-370 YAFSGCSQLATIE
+370 
-383 FAEHSSLTSIG
+383 
-394 EYAFKSCTA
+394 
-403 LKSVG
+403 
-408 FMKSLVSIGRNAF
+408 
-421 YGCGSLQTIS
+421 
-431 FGENVEEIG
+431 
-440 ERAFYGC
+440 

-497 MKNVLIPMGMETIKD
+497 MKNVLIPMGTETIKD

-541 AIKVLKMPAS
+541 AIKELKMPAS

-620 LTKIPRGMFSACY
+620 LTKIPRGMFAACY

-684 EQNVAIWEI
+684 EQNVDSWEI

-891 GYAYTKSNRWKDY
+891 GDAYTKSNRWKDY

-1039 MPASLTRVGANAF
+1039 MPASLTRVGADAF

-1190 DCPDLIVVNL
+1190 DCPDLMVVNL

-1228 ATNGNPWESID
+1228 ATDGNPWESID

-1286 GENPGGETGEDAAD
+1286 GENPGGETGE
-1300 ADAADDVLTYI
+1300 DAADDVLTYI

-1369 GQSTRFFLNVDS
+1369 GQSTRFFLNVDT

>member
-1 MGNARSL
+1 M
-8 KRWDAATGAGPT
+8 
-20 LFPFISQCI
+20 
-29 RIYYAEAGGSLRC
+29 
-42 KLTVMNRFLTF
+42 
-53 ISALA
+53 
-58 LTGMIQAGAY
+58 
-68 EIYYDDLG
+68 
-76 SGYSFILETETR
+76 
-88 TAQMNSYLNESNFSG
+88 
-103 GALVIPE
+103 
-110 KINFSSENYDESVW
+110 
-124 GEYAIAGELSI
+124 
-135 YWSEDKVK
+135 
-143 QSLTSVK
+143 
-150 IPEGITSIS
+150 
-159 GDTFYNCT
+159 
-167 NLETI
+167 
-172 EFPSTLT
+172 
-179 SIGEQAFYNCTALKS
+179 
-194 VEFPR
+194 
-199 SLVSIGVGAFYSTA
+199 
-213 LENIIL
+213 
-219 PSSLTTIG
+219 
-227 DGAFS
+227 
-232 GCSQLATIEFSEH
+232 
-245 SSLTSIGEDAFHG
+245 
-258 CTALKSII
+258 
-266 LPSSLTTIGNEVFS
+266 
-280 GCSQLTTI
+280 
-288 EFAEHSSLTSI
+288 TSI
-299 GDYAFNGCRAL
+299 GDYAFSGCTAL
-310 KSVEFPKSLVSIGSE
+310 KNVEFPKSLVSIGSD

-334 TVSFGENVEE
+334 TISFGENIEE

-541 AIKVLKMPAS
+541 AIKELKMPAS

-684 EQNVAIWEI
+684 EQNVDSWEI

-799 PEGVTTIGE
+799 PEGVTTIRE

-822 DAVTSVGA
+822 DAVTFVGA

-891 GYAYTKSNRWKDY
+891 GDAYTKSNRWKDY

-971 AGNTE
+971 AENTE

-1039 MPASLTRVGANAF
+1039 MPASLTRVGADAF

-1094 IPGSMFKGSGL
+1094 IPGNMFKGSGL

-1115 SIGSEAFK
+1115 SIGYEAFK

-1190 DCPDLIVVNL
+1190 GCPDLMVVNL

-1300 ADAADDVLTYI
+1300 DVLTYI

-1369 GQSTRFFLNVDS
+1369 GQSTRFFLNVDT

-1419 VYSGIQSGIDAVE
+1419 VYSGIQSGIDAVD

>member
-29 RIYYAEAGGSLRC
+29 RIYYAEAGGSLRRR
-42 KLTVMNRFLTF
+42 LTVMNRFLTF

-135 YWSEDKVK
+135 YWSDDKVK

-179 SIGEQAFYNCTALKS
+179 SIGVEAFNGCTALKS
-194 VEFPR
+194 VEFPK
-199 SLVSIGVGAFYSTA
+199 SLVSIGNSAFGSTA

-227 DGAFS
+227 NSAFW
-232 GCSQLATIEFSEH
+232 
-245 SSLTSIGEDAFHG
+245 
-258 CTALKSII
+258 
-266 LPSSLTTIGNEVFS
+266 
-280 GCSQLTTI
+280 
-288 EFAEHSSLTSI
+288 
-299 GDYAFNGCRAL
+299 
-310 KSVEFPKSLVSIGSE
+310 
-325 AFYDCGSLQ
+325 
-334 TVSFGENVEE
+334 
-344 IGVKAFF
+344 
-351 NCTAL
+351 
-356 ENIILPSSLTTIGN
+356 
-370 YAFSGCSQLATIE
+370 GCSQLATIE

-394 EYAFKSCTA
+394 DYAFSYCTA
-403 LKSVG
+403 LKSVE
-408 FMKSLVSIGRNAF
+408 FPKSLVSIGNSAF
-421 YGCGSLQTIS
+421 GS
-431 FGENVEEIG
+431 
-440 ERAFYGC
+440 

-466 SVEGFPYGCFGED
+466 SVEGFPYGCFGGD

-541 AIKVLKMPAS
+541 AIKALKMPAS

-620 LTKIPRGMFSACY
+620 LTKIPRGMFAACY

-684 EQNVAIWEI
+684 EQNIDSWEI

-891 GYAYTKSNRWKDY
+891 GDAYTKSNRWKDY

-1039 MPASLTRVGANAF
+1039 MPASLTRVGADAF

-1190 DCPDLIVVNL
+1190 DCPDLMVVNL

-1228 ATNGNPWESID
+1228 ATDGNPWESID

-1286 GENPGGETGEDAAD
+1286 GENPGGETGE
-1300 ADAADDVLTYI
+1300 DAADDVLTYI

-1369 GQSTRFFLNVDS
+1369 GQSTRFFLNVDT

>member
-232 GCSQLATIEFSEH
+232 GCSQLATIEFS
-245 SSLTSIGEDAFHG
+245 
-258 CTALKSII
+258 
-266 LPSSLTTIGNEVFS
+266 
-280 GCSQLTTI
+280 
-288 EFAEHSSLTSI
+288 EHSSLTSI

>member
-29 RIYYAEAGGSLRC
+29 RIYYAEAGGSLRRR
-42 KLTVMNRFLTF
+42 LTVMNRFLTF

-245 SSLTSIGEDAFHG
+245 SSLTSIG
-258 CTALKSII
+258 
-266 LPSSLTTIGNEVFS
+266 
-280 GCSQLTTI
+280 
-288 EFAEHSSLTSI
+288 
-299 GDYAFNGCRAL
+299 DYAFSYCTAL
-310 KSVEFPKSLVSIGSE
+310 KSVEFPKSLVSIGNS
-325 AFYDCGSLQ
+325 AFGS
-334 TVSFGENVEE
+334 
-344 IGVKAFF
+344 
-351 NCTAL
+351 
-356 ENIILPSSLTTIGN
+356 
-370 YAFSGCSQLATIE
+370 
-383 FAEHSSLTSIG
+383 
-394 EYAFKSCTA
+394 
-403 LKSVG
+403 
-408 FMKSLVSIGRNAF
+408 
-421 YGCGSLQTIS
+421 
-431 FGENVEEIG
+431 
-440 ERAFYGC
+440 

-466 SVEGFPYGCFGED
+466 SVEGFPYGCFGGD

-541 AIKVLKMPAS
+541 AIKALKMPAS

-620 LTKIPRGMFSACY
+620 LTKIPRGMFAACY

-684 EQNVAIWEI
+684 EQNVDSWEI

-891 GYAYTKSNRWKDY
+891 GDAYTKSNRWKDY

-1039 MPASLTRVGANAF
+1039 MPASLTRVGADAF

-1190 DCPDLIVVNL
+1190 DCPDLMVVNL

-1228 ATNGNPWESID
+1228 ATDGNPWESID

-1286 GENPGGETGEDAAD
+1286 GENPGGETGE
-1300 ADAADDVLTYI
+1300 DAADDVLTYI

-1369 GQSTRFFLNVDS
+1369 GQSTRFFLNVDT

>member
-245 SSLTSIGEDAFHG
+245 SSLTSIG
-258 CTALKSII
+258 
-266 LPSSLTTIGNEVFS
+266 
-280 GCSQLTTI
+280 
-288 EFAEHSSLTSI
+288 
-299 GDYAFNGCRAL
+299 DYAFSYCTAL
-310 KSVEFPKSLVSIGSE
+310 KSVEFPKSLVSIGNS
-325 AFYDCGSLQ
+325 AFGS
-334 TVSFGENVEE
+334 
-344 IGVKAFF
+344 
-351 NCTAL
+351 
-356 ENIILPSSLTTIGN
+356 
-370 YAFSGCSQLATIE
+370 
-383 FAEHSSLTSIG
+383 
-394 EYAFKSCTA
+394 
-403 LKSVG
+403 
-408 FMKSLVSIGRNAF
+408 
-421 YGCGSLQTIS
+421 
-431 FGENVEEIG
+431 
-440 ERAFYGC
+440 

-466 SVEGFPYGCFGED
+466 SVEGFPYGCFGGD

-541 AIKVLKMPAS
+541 AIKALKMPAS

-620 LTKIPRGMFSACY
+620 LTKIPRGMFAACY

-684 EQNVAIWEI
+684 EQNVDSWEI

-891 GYAYTKSNRWKDY
+891 GDAYTKSNRWKDY

-1039 MPASLTRVGANAF
+1039 MPASLTRVGADAF

-1190 DCPDLIVVNL
+1190 DCPDLMVVNL

-1255 MLAEYWGA
+1255 MFAEYWGA

-1369 GQSTRFFLNVDS
+1369 GQSTRFFLNVDT

-1395 DAVDTETNSFVIDGF
+1395 DAVDTDTNSFVIDGF

-1419 VYSGIQSGIDAVE
+1419 VYSGIQSGIDAVD

-1455 PAAMAE
+1455 PADMAE

>member
-29 RIYYAEAGGSLRC
+29 RIYYAEAGGSLRRR
-42 KLTVMNRFLTF
+42 LTVMNRFLTF

-135 YWSEDKVK
+135 YWSDDKVK

-179 SIGEQAFYNCTALKS
+179 SIG
-194 VEFPR
+194 VE
-199 SLVSIGVGAFYSTA
+199 
-213 LENIIL
+213 
-219 PSSLTTIG
+219 
-227 DGAFS
+227 
-232 GCSQLATIEFSEH
+232 
-245 SSLTSIGEDAFHG
+245 
-258 CTALKSII
+258 
-266 LPSSLTTIGNEVFS
+266 
-280 GCSQLTTI
+280 
-288 EFAEHSSLTSI
+288 
-299 GDYAFNGCRAL
+299 AFNGCTAL
-310 KSVEFPKSLVSIGSE
+310 KSVEFPKSLVSIGNS
-325 AFYDCGSLQ
+325 AFGS
-334 TVSFGENVEE
+334 
-344 IGVKAFF
+344 
-351 NCTAL
+351 
-356 ENIILPSSLTTIGN
+356 
-370 YAFSGCSQLATIE
+370 
-383 FAEHSSLTSIG
+383 
-394 EYAFKSCTA
+394 
-403 LKSVG
+403 
-408 FMKSLVSIGRNAF
+408 
-421 YGCGSLQTIS
+421 
-431 FGENVEEIG
+431 
-440 ERAFYGC
+440 

-466 SVEGFPYGCFGED
+466 SVEGFPYGCFGGD

-541 AIKVLKMPAS
+541 AIKALKMPAS

-620 LTKIPRGMFSACY
+620 LTKIPRGMFAACY

-684 EQNVAIWEI
+684 EQNVDSWEI

-891 GYAYTKSNRWKDY
+891 GDAYTKSNRWKDY

-1039 MPASLTRVGANAF
+1039 MPASLTRVGADAF

-1190 DCPDLIVVNL
+1190 DCPDLMVVNL

-1228 ATNGNPWESID
+1228 ATDGNPWESID

-1286 GENPGGETGEDAAD
+1286 GENPGGETGE
-1300 ADAADDVLTYI
+1300 DAADDVLTYI

-1369 GQSTRFFLNVDS
+1369 GQSTRFFLNVDT

>member
-29 RIYYAEAGGSLRC
+29 RIYYAEAGGSLRRR
-42 KLTVMNRFLTF
+42 LTVMNRFLTF

-135 YWSEDKVK
+135 YWSDDKVK

-179 SIGEQAFYNCTALKS
+179 SIGVEAFNGCTALKS
-194 VEFPR
+194 VEFPK
-199 SLVSIGVGAFYSTA
+199 SLVSIGNSAFGSTA

-227 DGAFS
+227 NSAFW
-232 GCSQLATIEFSEH
+232 
-245 SSLTSIGEDAFHG
+245 
-258 CTALKSII
+258 
-266 LPSSLTTIGNEVFS
+266 
-280 GCSQLTTI
+280 
-288 EFAEHSSLTSI
+288 
-299 GDYAFNGCRAL
+299 
-310 KSVEFPKSLVSIGSE
+310 
-325 AFYDCGSLQ
+325 
-334 TVSFGENVEE
+334 
-344 IGVKAFF
+344 
-351 NCTAL
+351 
-356 ENIILPSSLTTIGN
+356 
-370 YAFSGCSQLATIE
+370 GCSQLATIE

-394 EYAFKSCTA
+394 DYAFSYCTA
-403 LKSVG
+403 LKSVE
-408 FMKSLVSIGRNAF
+408 FPKSLVSIGNSAF
-421 YGCGSLQTIS
+421 GS
-431 FGENVEEIG
+431 
-440 ERAFYGC
+440 

-466 SVEGFPYGCFGED
+466 SVEGFPYGCFGGD

-541 AIKVLKMPAS
+541 AIKALKMPAS

-620 LTKIPRGMFSACY
+620 LTKIPRGMFAACY

-684 EQNVAIWEI
+684 EQNVDSWEI

-891 GYAYTKSNRWKDY
+891 GDAYTKSNRWKDY

-971 AGNTE
+971 AENTE

-1039 MPASLTRVGANAF
+1039 MPASLTRVGADAF

-1094 IPGSMFKGSGL
+1094 IPGNMFKGSGL

-1134 STVNNIGDRAFAYS
+1134 STVNNIGDMAFAYS

-1190 DCPDLIVVNL
+1190 DCPDLMVVNL

-1322 QEENM
+1322 QEENAE

-1369 GQSTRFFLNVDS
+1369 GQSTRFFLNVDT

>member
-29 RIYYAEAGGSLRC
+29 RIYYAEAGGSLRRR
-42 KLTVMNRFLTF
+42 LTVMNRFLTF

-135 YWSEDKVK
+135 YWSDDKVK

-179 SIGEQAFYNCTALKS
+179 SIG
-194 VEFPR
+194 VE
-199 SLVSIGVGAFYSTA
+199 
-213 LENIIL
+213 
-219 PSSLTTIG
+219 
-227 DGAFS
+227 
-232 GCSQLATIEFSEH
+232 
-245 SSLTSIGEDAFHG
+245 
-258 CTALKSII
+258 
-266 LPSSLTTIGNEVFS
+266 
-280 GCSQLTTI
+280 
-288 EFAEHSSLTSI
+288 
-299 GDYAFNGCRAL
+299 AFNGCTAL
-310 KSVEFPKSLVSIGSE
+310 KSVEFPKSLVSIGNS
-325 AFYDCGSLQ
+325 AFGS
-334 TVSFGENVEE
+334 
-344 IGVKAFF
+344 
-351 NCTAL
+351 
-356 ENIILPSSLTTIGN
+356 
-370 YAFSGCSQLATIE
+370 
-383 FAEHSSLTSIG
+383 
-394 EYAFKSCTA
+394 
-403 LKSVG
+403 
-408 FMKSLVSIGRNAF
+408 
-421 YGCGSLQTIS
+421 
-431 FGENVEEIG
+431 
-440 ERAFYGC
+440 

-466 SVEGFPYGCFGED
+466 SVEGFPYGCFGGD

-541 AIKVLKMPAS
+541 AIKALKMPAS

-620 LTKIPRGMFSACY
+620 LTKIPRGMFAACY

-684 EQNVAIWEI
+684 EQNVDSWEI

-891 GYAYTKSNRWKDY
+891 GDAYTKSNRWKDY

-1039 MPASLTRVGANAF
+1039 MPASLTRVGADAF

-1156 KSVTEMGEYVFTG
+1156 KSVTGMGEYVFTG

-1190 DCPDLIVVNL
+1190 DCPDLMVVNL

-1228 ATNGNPWESID
+1228 ATDGNPWESID

-1322 QEENM
+1322 QEENAE

-1369 GQSTRFFLNVDS
+1369 GQSTRFFLNVDT

>member
-29 RIYYAEAGGSLRC
+29 RIYYAEAGGSLRRR
-42 KLTVMNRFLTF
+42 LTVMNRFLTF

-135 YWSEDKVK
+135 YWSDDKVK

-179 SIGEQAFYNCTALKS
+179 SIGVEAFNGCTALKS
-194 VEFPR
+194 VEFPK
-199 SLVSIGVGAFYSTA
+199 SLVSIGNSAFGSTA

-227 DGAFS
+227 NSAFW
-232 GCSQLATIEFSEH
+232 
-245 SSLTSIGEDAFHG
+245 
-258 CTALKSII
+258 
-266 LPSSLTTIGNEVFS
+266 
-280 GCSQLTTI
+280 
-288 EFAEHSSLTSI
+288 
-299 GDYAFNGCRAL
+299 
-310 KSVEFPKSLVSIGSE
+310 
-325 AFYDCGSLQ
+325 
-334 TVSFGENVEE
+334 
-344 IGVKAFF
+344 
-351 NCTAL
+351 
-356 ENIILPSSLTTIGN
+356 
-370 YAFSGCSQLATIE
+370 GCSQLATIE

-394 EYAFKSCTA
+394 DYAFSYCTA
-403 LKSVG
+403 LKSVE
-408 FMKSLVSIGRNAF
+408 FPKSLVSIGNSAF
-421 YGCGSLQTIS
+421 GS
-431 FGENVEEIG
+431 
-440 ERAFYGC
+440 

-466 SVEGFPYGCFGED
+466 SVEGFPYGCFGGD

-541 AIKVLKMPAS
+541 AIKALKMPAS

-620 LTKIPRGMFSACY
+620 LTKIPRGMFAACY

-684 EQNVAIWEI
+684 EQNVDSWEI

-891 GYAYTKSNRWKDY
+891 GDAYTKSNRWKDY

-910 GNVATVYVNEPGTLA
+910 GNVATDYVNEPGTLA

-1039 MPASLTRVGANAF
+1039 MPASLTRVGADAF

-1190 DCPDLIVVNL
+1190 DCPDLMVVNL

-1228 ATNGNPWESID
+1228 ATDGNPWESID

-1286 GENPGGETGEDAAD
+1286 GENPGGETGE
-1300 ADAADDVLTYI
+1300 DAADDVLTYI

-1369 GQSTRFFLNVDS
+1369 GQSTRFFLNVDT

>member
-1 MGNARSL
+1 M
-8 KRWDAATGAGPT
+8 
-20 LFPFISQCI
+20 
-29 RIYYAEAGGSLRC
+29 
-42 KLTVMNRFLTF
+42 
-53 ISALA
+53 
-58 LTGMIQAGAY
+58 
-68 EIYYDDLG
+68 
-76 SGYSFILETETR
+76 
-88 TAQMNSYLNESNFSG
+88 
-103 GALVIPE
+103 
-110 KINFSSENYDESVW
+110 
-124 GEYAIAGELSI
+124 
-135 YWSEDKVK
+135 
-143 QSLTSVK
+143 
-150 IPEGITSIS
+150 
-159 GDTFYNCT
+159 
-167 NLETI
+167 
-172 EFPSTLT
+172 
-179 SIGEQAFYNCTALKS
+179 
-194 VEFPR
+194 
-199 SLVSIGVGAFYSTA
+199 
-213 LENIIL
+213 
-219 PSSLTTIG
+219 
-227 DGAFS
+227 
-232 GCSQLATIEFSEH
+232 
-245 SSLTSIGEDAFHG
+245 
-258 CTALKSII
+258 
-266 LPSSLTTIGNEVFS
+266 
-280 GCSQLTTI
+280 
-288 EFAEHSSLTSI
+288 
-299 GDYAFNGCRAL
+299 
-310 KSVEFPKSLVSIGSE
+310 
-325 AFYDCGSLQ
+325 
-334 TVSFGENVEE
+334 
-344 IGVKAFF
+344 
-351 NCTAL
+351 
-356 ENIILPSSLTTIGN
+356 TIGN

-394 EYAFKSCTA
+394 EEAFSYCTA
-403 LKSVG
+403 LKSVE
-408 FMKSLVSIGRNAF
+408 FPKSLVSISRNAF
-421 YGCGSLQTIS
+421 YGCSSLQTIS

-440 ERAFYGC
+440 ERAFSY

-479 GSTNI
+479 WSTNI
-484 KEIRVTNLINGQP
+484 NEIRVTNLINGQP

-541 AIKVLKMPAS
+541 AIKALKMPAS

-600 AGISAFAQCE
+600 AGRSAFAQCE

-663 GSNVKSVG
+663 GGNVKSVG
-671 AYAFSIADGGGDY
+671 AYAFSIANGGGDY
-684 EQNVAIWEI
+684 EQNVVSWEI

-713 ASIGERAFEGREG
+713 ASIGERAFEWREG
-726 LDAVRLPSTL
+726 FDAVRLPSTL

-765 FAQMNSLKRVKL
+765 FAQMKSLKRVKL

-787 AFRATALTDIEI
+787 AFRATALADIEI
-799 PEGVTTIGE
+799 PKGVTTIGE
-808 SAFAQC
+808 SAFARC
-814 DLKSLSLP
+814 RLKSLSLP

-830 NFIEDNNSL
+830 NFIEGNNSL

-868 TPPTLGTDRLGFT
+868 TPPALGTDRLGFT

-891 GYAYTKSNRWKDY
+891 GDAYTKSNRWKDY

-971 AGNTE
+971 AENTE

-989 NIKLPAA
+989 NVKLPAA

-1052 AGSGVK
+1052 ADSGVK

-1088 PNATKM
+1088 PNAIKM
-1094 IPGSMFKGSGL
+1094 IPGCMFKGSGL

-1115 SIGSEAFK
+1115 SIGYEAFN

-1134 STVNNIGDRAFAYS
+1134 STVNNIGGMAFAYS

-1190 DCPDLIVVNL
+1190 GCPDLMVVNL

-1300 ADAADDVLTYI
+1300 DDAADDVLTYI

-1369 GQSTRFFLNVDS
+1369 GQSTRFFLNVDT

-1419 VYSGIQSGIDAVE
+1419 VYSGIQSGIDAVD

>member
-88 TAQMNSYLNESNFSG
+88 TAQMNSNLNESNFSG

-199 SLVSIGVGAFYSTA
+199 SLVSISRNAFY
-213 LENIIL
+213 
-219 PSSLTTIG
+219 
-227 DGAFS
+227 
-232 GCSQLATIEFSEH
+232 GCS
-245 SSLTSIGEDAFHG
+245 
-258 CTALKSII
+258 
-266 LPSSLTTIGNEVFS
+266 
-280 GCSQLTTI
+280 
-288 EFAEHSSLTSI
+288 
-299 GDYAFNGCRAL
+299 
-310 KSVEFPKSLVSIGSE
+310 
-325 AFYDCGSLQ
+325 SLQ

-344 IGVKAFF
+344 IG
-351 NCTAL
+351 
-356 ENIILPSSLTTIGN
+356 
-370 YAFSGCSQLATIE
+370 
-383 FAEHSSLTSIG
+383 
-394 EYAFKSCTA
+394 
-403 LKSVG
+403 
-408 FMKSLVSIGRNAF
+408 
-421 YGCGSLQTIS
+421 
-431 FGENVEEIG
+431 
-440 ERAFYGC
+440 ERAFDYC
-447 TALENITFNYS
+447 MALDNITFNYS

-479 GSTNI
+479 WSTNI
-484 KEIRVTNLINGQP
+484 NEIRVTNLINGQP
-497 MKNVLIPMGMETIKD
+497 MKNILIPMGMETIKD

-600 AGISAFAQCE
+600 AGRSAFAQCE

-1039 MPASLTRVGANAF
+1039 MPASLARVGADAF

>member
-29 RIYYAEAGGSLRC
+29 RIYYAEAGGSLRRR
-42 KLTVMNRFLTF
+42 LTVMNRFLTF

-135 YWSEDKVK
+135 YWSDDKVK

-179 SIGEQAFYNCTALKS
+179 SIGVEAFNGCTALKS
-194 VEFPR
+194 VEFPK
-199 SLVSIGVGAFYSTA
+199 SLVSIGNSAFGSTA

-227 DGAFS
+227 NSAFW
-232 GCSQLATIEFSEH
+232 
-245 SSLTSIGEDAFHG
+245 
-258 CTALKSII
+258 
-266 LPSSLTTIGNEVFS
+266 
-280 GCSQLTTI
+280 
-288 EFAEHSSLTSI
+288 
-299 GDYAFNGCRAL
+299 
-310 KSVEFPKSLVSIGSE
+310 
-325 AFYDCGSLQ
+325 
-334 TVSFGENVEE
+334 
-344 IGVKAFF
+344 
-351 NCTAL
+351 
-356 ENIILPSSLTTIGN
+356 
-370 YAFSGCSQLATIE
+370 GCSQLATIE

-394 EYAFKSCTA
+394 DYAFSYCTA
-403 LKSVG
+403 LKSVE
-408 FMKSLVSIGRNAF
+408 FPKSLVSIGNSAF
-421 YGCGSLQTIS
+421 GS
-431 FGENVEEIG
+431 
-440 ERAFYGC
+440 

-466 SVEGFPYGCFGED
+466 SVEGFPYGCFGGD

-541 AIKVLKMPAS
+541 AIKALKMPAS

-600 AGISAFAQCE
+600 AGISAFVQCE

-620 LTKIPRGMFSACY
+620 LTKIPRGMFAACY

-684 EQNVAIWEI
+684 EQNVDSWEI

-891 GYAYTKSNRWKDY
+891 GDAYTKSNRWKDY

-1039 MPASLTRVGANAF
+1039 MPASLTRVGADAF

-1190 DCPDLIVVNL
+1190 DCPDLMVVNL

-1228 ATNGNPWESID
+1228 ATDGNPWESID

-1286 GENPGGETGEDAAD
+1286 GENPGGETGE
-1300 ADAADDVLTYI
+1300 DAADDVLTYI

-1369 GQSTRFFLNVDS
+1369 GQSTRFFLNVDT

>member
-1 MGNARSL
+1 
-8 KRWDAATGAGPT
+8 
-20 LFPFISQCI
+20 
-29 RIYYAEAGGSLRC
+29 
-42 KLTVMNRFLTF
+42 
-53 ISALA
+53 
-58 LTGMIQAGAY
+58 MIQAGAKVL
-68 EIYYDDLG
+68 YYDDAYSGLG
-76 SGYSFILETETR
+76 YQLDTDTR
-88 TAQMNSYLNESNFSG
+88 TATLYVNHSLDASAFNGELIIPDTVSISG
-103 GALVIPE
+103 E
-110 KINFSSENYDESVW
+110 EYDESDW
-124 GEYAIAGELSI
+124 GEYTVVGAIPRALLWNDELRQ
-135 YWSEDKVK
+135 K
-143 QSLTSVK
+143 LTYVRIAS
-150 IPEGITSIS
+150 GITSIIWGAFQS
-159 GDTFYNCT
+159 CSS
-167 NLETI
+167 LETVI
-172 EFPSTLT
+172 FSEESSLT
-179 SIGEQAFYNCTALKS
+179 SIGDYAFSGCTALKN
-194 VEFPR
+194 VEFPK
-199 SLVSIGVGAFYSTA
+199 SLVSIGNSAFGSTA

-227 DGAFS
+227 NSAFW
-232 GCSQLATIEFSEH
+232 
-245 SSLTSIGEDAFHG
+245 
-258 CTALKSII
+258 
-266 LPSSLTTIGNEVFS
+266 
-280 GCSQLTTI
+280 
-288 EFAEHSSLTSI
+288 
-299 GDYAFNGCRAL
+299 
-310 KSVEFPKSLVSIGSE
+310 
-325 AFYDCGSLQ
+325 
-334 TVSFGENVEE
+334 
-344 IGVKAFF
+344 
-351 NCTAL
+351 
-356 ENIILPSSLTTIGN
+356 
-370 YAFSGCSQLATIE
+370 GCSQLATIE

-394 EYAFKSCTA
+394 SSAFSYCP
-403 LKSVG
+403 
-408 FMKSLVSIGRNAF
+408 
-421 YGCGSLQTIS
+421 
-431 FGENVEEIG
+431 
-440 ERAFYGC
+440 
-447 TALENITFNYS
+447 ALENITFNYS

-541 AIKVLKMPAS
+541 AIKALKMPAS

-620 LTKIPRGMFSACY
+620 LTKIPRGMFAACY

-663 GSNVKSVG
+663 GSNVKSIG
-671 AYAFSIADGGGDY
+671 DDAFSIADGGGDY
-684 EQNVAIWEI
+684 EQNVNSWEI

-799 PEGVTTIGE
+799 PEGVTTIGMG
-808 SAFAQC
+808 AFAQC

-891 GYAYTKSNRWKDY
+891 GDAYTKSNRWKDY

-971 AGNTE
+971 AENTE

-1039 MPASLTRVGANAF
+1039 MPASLTRVGADAF

-1190 DCPDLIVVNL
+1190 DCPDLMVVNL

-1228 ATNGNPWESID
+1228 ATDGNPWESID

-1286 GENPGGETGEDAAD
+1286 GENPGGETGE
-1300 ADAADDVLTYI
+1300 DAADDVLTYI

-1369 GQSTRFFLNVDS
+1369 GQSTRFFLNVDT

-1419 VYSGIQSGIDAVE
+1419 VYSGIQSGIDAVD

>member
-29 RIYYAEAGGSLRC
+29 RIYYAEAGGSLRRR
-42 KLTVMNRFLTF
+42 LTVMNRFLTF

-135 YWSEDKVK
+135 YWSDDKVK

-179 SIGEQAFYNCTALKS
+179 SIGVEAFNGCTALKS
-194 VEFPR
+194 VEFPK
-199 SLVSIGVGAFYSTA
+199 SLVSIGNSAFGSTA

-227 DGAFS
+227 NSAFW
-232 GCSQLATIEFSEH
+232 
-245 SSLTSIGEDAFHG
+245 
-258 CTALKSII
+258 
-266 LPSSLTTIGNEVFS
+266 
-280 GCSQLTTI
+280 
-288 EFAEHSSLTSI
+288 
-299 GDYAFNGCRAL
+299 
-310 KSVEFPKSLVSIGSE
+310 
-325 AFYDCGSLQ
+325 
-334 TVSFGENVEE
+334 
-344 IGVKAFF
+344 
-351 NCTAL
+351 
-356 ENIILPSSLTTIGN
+356 
-370 YAFSGCSQLATIE
+370 GCSQLATIE

-394 EYAFKSCTA
+394 DYAFSYCTA
-403 LKSVG
+403 LKSVE
-408 FMKSLVSIGRNAF
+408 FPKSLVSIGNSAF
-421 YGCGSLQTIS
+421 GS
-431 FGENVEEIG
+431 
-440 ERAFYGC
+440 

-466 SVEGFPYGCFGED
+466 SVEGFPYGCFGGD

-541 AIKVLKMPAS
+541 AIKALKMPAS

-610 DLESVVLSTS
+610 DLGGGGITKTK
-620 LTKIPRGMFSACY
+620 TKIPRGMFAACY

-684 EQNVAIWEI
+684 EQNVDSWEI

-891 GYAYTKSNRWKDY
+891 GDAYTKSNRWKDY

-1039 MPASLTRVGANAF
+1039 MPASLTRVGADAF

-1190 DCPDLIVVNL
+1190 DCPDLMVVNL

-1228 ATNGNPWESID
+1228 ATDGNPWESID

-1286 GENPGGETGEDAAD
+1286 GENPGGETGE
-1300 ADAADDVLTYI
+1300 DAADDVLTYI

-1369 GQSTRFFLNVDS
+1369 GQSTRFFLNVDT

>member
-29 RIYYAEAGGSLRC
+29 RIYYAEAGGSLRRR
-42 KLTVMNRFLTF
+42 LTVMNRFLTF

-58 LTGMIQAGAY
+58 LTGMIQAGAKVL
-68 EIYYDDLG
+68 YYNDAYSGLG
-76 SGYSFILETETR
+76 YQLDTDTR
-88 TAQMNSYLNESNFSG
+88 TATLSG
-103 GALVIPE
+103 NLSLDASAFNGELIIPDTVSISGE
-110 KINFSSENYDESVW
+110 EYDESDW
-124 GEYAIAGELSI
+124 GEYTVVGAIPNGLLWNDELRQ
-135 YWSEDKVK
+135 K
-143 QSLTSVK
+143 LTYVRIAS
-150 IPEGITSIS
+150 GITSIIW
-159 GDTFYNCT
+159 GTFQSCSS
-167 NLETI
+167 LETVI
-172 EFPSTLT
+172 FSEESSLT
-179 SIGEQAFYNCTALKS
+179 SIGEDAFYYCTALKS
-194 VEFPR
+194 VEFPK
-199 SLVSIGVGAFYSTA
+199 SLVSIGDYAFCGCGSLQTVSFGENVEEIGKQAFYDTA
-213 LENIIL
+213 LESIIL

-227 DGAFS
+227 NRAFS
-232 GCSQLATIEFSEH
+232 ECSQLATIEFSEH
-245 SSLTSIGEDAFHG
+245 SSLTSIGEGTFSI

-266 LPSSLTTIGNEVFS
+266 LPSSLTTIGNS
-280 GCSQLTTI
+280 
-288 EFAEHSSLTSI
+288 
-299 GDYAFNGCRAL
+299 AFD
-310 KSVEFPKSLVSIGSE
+310 E
-325 AFYDCGSLQ
+325 
-334 TVSFGENVEE
+334 
-344 IGVKAFF
+344 
-351 NCTAL
+351 
-356 ENIILPSSLTTIGN
+356 
-370 YAFSGCSQLATIE
+370 CSQLATIE

-394 EYAFKSCTA
+394 ESAFYNCTA
-403 LKSVG
+403 LKSVE
-408 FMKSLVSIGRNAF
+408 FPKSLVF
-421 YGCGSLQTIS
+421 
-431 FGENVEEIG
+431 IG
-440 ERAFYGC
+440 ERAFSG
-447 TALENITFNYS
+447 TALNNITFNYS

-479 GSTNI
+479 WSTNI

-541 AIKVLKMPAS
+541 AIKALKMPAS

-620 LTKIPRGMFSACY
+620 LTKIPRGMFAACY

-684 EQNVAIWEI
+684 EQNVDSWEI

-891 GYAYTKSNRWKDY
+891 GDAYTKSNRWKDY

-1039 MPASLTRVGANAF
+1039 MPASLTRVGADAF

-1190 DCPDLIVVNL
+1190 DCPDLMVVNL

-1228 ATNGNPWESID
+1228 ATDGNPWESID

>member
-29 RIYYAEAGGSLRC
+29 RIYYAEAGGSLRRR
-42 KLTVMNRFLTF
+42 LTVMNRFLTF

-135 YWSEDKVK
+135 YWSDDKVK

-179 SIGEQAFYNCTALKS
+179 SIGVEAFNGCTALKS
-194 VEFPR
+194 VEFPK
-199 SLVSIGVGAFYSTA
+199 SLVSIGNSAFGSTA

-227 DGAFS
+227 NSAFW
-232 GCSQLATIEFSEH
+232 
-245 SSLTSIGEDAFHG
+245 
-258 CTALKSII
+258 
-266 LPSSLTTIGNEVFS
+266 
-280 GCSQLTTI
+280 
-288 EFAEHSSLTSI
+288 
-299 GDYAFNGCRAL
+299 
-310 KSVEFPKSLVSIGSE
+310 
-325 AFYDCGSLQ
+325 
-334 TVSFGENVEE
+334 
-344 IGVKAFF
+344 
-351 NCTAL
+351 
-356 ENIILPSSLTTIGN
+356 
-370 YAFSGCSQLATIE
+370 GCSQLATIE

-394 EYAFKSCTA
+394 DYAFSYCTA
-403 LKSVG
+403 LKSVE
-408 FMKSLVSIGRNAF
+408 FPKSLVSIGNSAF
-421 YGCGSLQTIS
+421 GS
-431 FGENVEEIG
+431 
-440 ERAFYGC
+440 

-466 SVEGFPYGCFGED
+466 SVEGFPYGCFGGD

-541 AIKVLKMPAS
+541 AIKALKMPAS

-620 LTKIPRGMFSACY
+620 LTKIPRGMFAACY

-684 EQNVAIWEI
+684 EQNVDSWEI

-830 NFIEDNNSL
+830 NLIEDNNSL

-891 GYAYTKSNRWKDY
+891 GDAYTKSNRWKDY

-1039 MPASLTRVGANAF
+1039 MPASLTRVGADAF

-1190 DCPDLIVVNL
+1190 DCPDLMVVNL

-1228 ATNGNPWESID
+1228 ATDGNPWESID

-1286 GENPGGETGEDAAD
+1286 GENPGGETGE
-1300 ADAADDVLTYI
+1300 DAADDVLTYI

-1369 GQSTRFFLNVDS
+1369 GQSTRFFLNVDT

>member
-29 RIYYAEAGGSLRC
+29 RIYYAEAGGSLRRR
-42 KLTVMNRFLTF
+42 LTVMNRFLTF

-135 YWSEDKVK
+135 YWSDDKVK

-179 SIGEQAFYNCTALKS
+179 SIGVQAFYNCTALKS

-258 CTALKSII
+258 CTALK
-266 LPSSLTTIGNEVFS
+266 
-280 GCSQLTTI
+280 
-288 EFAEHSSLTSI
+288 
-299 GDYAFNGCRAL
+299 
-310 KSVEFPKSLVSIGSE
+310 
-325 AFYDCGSLQ
+325 
-334 TVSFGENVEE
+334 
-344 IGVKAFF
+344 
-351 NCTAL
+351 
-356 ENIILPSSLTTIGN
+356 NIILPSSLTTIGN
-370 YAFSGCSQLATIE
+370 SAFWGCSQLATIE

-394 EYAFKSCTA
+394 DYAFSYCTA
-403 LKSVG
+403 LKSVE
-408 FMKSLVSIGRNAF
+408 FPKSLVSIGNSAF
-421 YGCGSLQTIS
+421 GS
-431 FGENVEEIG
+431 
-440 ERAFYGC
+440 

-466 SVEGFPYGCFGED
+466 SVEGFPYGCFGGD

-541 AIKVLKMPAS
+541 AIKALKMPAS

-620 LTKIPRGMFSACY
+620 LTKIPRGMFAACY

-684 EQNVAIWEI
+684 EQNVDSWEI

-891 GYAYTKSNRWKDY
+891 GDAYTKSNRWKDY

-1039 MPASLTRVGANAF
+1039 MPASLTRVGADAF

-1190 DCPDLIVVNL
+1190 GCPDLMVVNL

-1228 ATNGNPWESID
+1228 ATDGNPWESID

-1322 QEENM
+1322 QEENAE

-1369 GQSTRFFLNVDS
+1369 GQSTRFFLNVDT

-1419 VYSGIQSGIDAVE
+1419 VYSGIQSGIDAVD

>member
-29 RIYYAEAGGSLRC
+29 RIYYAEAGGSLRRR
-42 KLTVMNRFLTF
+42 LTVMNRFLTF

-135 YWSEDKVK
+135 YWSDDKVK

-179 SIGEQAFYNCTALKS
+179 SIGVEAFNGCTALKS
-194 VEFPR
+194 VEFPK
-199 SLVSIGVGAFYSTA
+199 SLVSIGNSAFGSTA

-227 DGAFS
+227 NSAFW
-232 GCSQLATIEFSEH
+232 
-245 SSLTSIGEDAFHG
+245 
-258 CTALKSII
+258 
-266 LPSSLTTIGNEVFS
+266 
-280 GCSQLTTI
+280 
-288 EFAEHSSLTSI
+288 
-299 GDYAFNGCRAL
+299 
-310 KSVEFPKSLVSIGSE
+310 
-325 AFYDCGSLQ
+325 
-334 TVSFGENVEE
+334 
-344 IGVKAFF
+344 
-351 NCTAL
+351 
-356 ENIILPSSLTTIGN
+356 
-370 YAFSGCSQLATIE
+370 GCSQLATIE

-394 EYAFKSCTA
+394 DYAFSYCTA
-403 LKSVG
+403 LKSVE
-408 FMKSLVSIGRNAF
+408 FPKSLVSIGNSAF
-421 YGCGSLQTIS
+421 GS
-431 FGENVEEIG
+431 
-440 ERAFYGC
+440 

-541 AIKVLKMPAS
+541 AIKALKMPAS

-620 LTKIPRGMFSACY
+620 LTKIPRGMFAACY

-663 GSNVKSVG
+663 GSNVKSIG
-671 AYAFSIADGGGDY
+671 DDAFSIADGGGDY
-684 EQNVAIWEI
+684 EQNVNSWEI

-891 GYAYTKSNRWKDY
+891 GDAYTKSNRWKDY

-971 AGNTE
+971 AENTE

-1039 MPASLTRVGANAF
+1039 MPASLTRVGADAF

-1190 DCPDLIVVNL
+1190 DCPDLMVVNL

-1228 ATNGNPWESID
+1228 ATDGNPWESID

-1286 GENPGGETGEDAAD
+1286 GENPGGETGE
-1300 ADAADDVLTYI
+1300 DAADDVLTYI

-1369 GQSTRFFLNVDS
+1369 GQSTRFFLNVDT

-1419 VYSGIQSGIDAVE
+1419 VYSGIQSGIDAVD

>member
-29 RIYYAEAGGSLRC
+29 RIYYAEAGGSLRRR
-42 KLTVMNRFLTF
+42 LTVMNRFLTF

-135 YWSEDKVK
+135 YWSDDKVK

-179 SIGEQAFYNCTALKS
+179 SIG
-194 VEFPR
+194 VE
-199 SLVSIGVGAFYSTA
+199 
-213 LENIIL
+213 
-219 PSSLTTIG
+219 
-227 DGAFS
+227 
-232 GCSQLATIEFSEH
+232 
-245 SSLTSIGEDAFHG
+245 
-258 CTALKSII
+258 
-266 LPSSLTTIGNEVFS
+266 
-280 GCSQLTTI
+280 
-288 EFAEHSSLTSI
+288 
-299 GDYAFNGCRAL
+299 AFNGCTAL
-310 KSVEFPKSLVSIGSE
+310 KSVEFPKSLVSIGNS
-325 AFYDCGSLQ
+325 AFGS
-334 TVSFGENVEE
+334 
-344 IGVKAFF
+344 
-351 NCTAL
+351 TAL
-356 ENIILPSSLTTIGN
+356 ENIILPSSLSTIGN
-370 YAFSGCSQLATIE
+370 SAFWGCSQLATIE

-394 EYAFKSCTA
+394 DYAFSYCTA
-403 LKSVG
+403 LKSVE
-408 FMKSLVSIGRNAF
+408 FPISLVSIGNSAF
-421 YGCGSLQTIS
+421 GS
-431 FGENVEEIG
+431 
-440 ERAFYGC
+440 

-466 SVEGFPYGCFGED
+466 SVEGFPYGCFGGD

-541 AIKVLKMPAS
+541 AIKALKMPAS

-620 LTKIPRGMFSACY
+620 LTKIPRGMFAACY

-684 EQNVAIWEI
+684 EQNVDSWEI

-891 GYAYTKSNRWKDY
+891 GDAYTKSNRWKDY

-1039 MPASLTRVGANAF
+1039 MPASLTRVGADAF

-1190 DCPDLIVVNL
+1190 DCPDLMVVNL

-1228 ATNGNPWESID
+1228 ATDGNPWESID

-1286 GENPGGETGEDAAD
+1286 GENPGGETGE
-1300 ADAADDVLTYI
+1300 DAADDVLTYI

-1369 GQSTRFFLNVDS
+1369 GQSTRFFLNVDT